1 MVSEPLFRVDGLHVE
16 FATKARTIEVLR
28 GVNFDVAAGETVCIV
43 GESGSGKS
51 MTALAALG
59 LIPPSGRITKGRI
72 LLEGQ
77 DLVTLNPKMM
87 QATRGARI
95 SMIFQEPM
103 NSLNPVFTVGSQIAE
118 SLRRHEG
125 LSRKETAHRVVELL
139 RAVGIPA
146 PEVRANAYP
155 HQMSGGMRQRVM
167 IAMAIACKPR
177 LLIADEP
184 TTALDV
190 TVQKQILRLLKTI
203 QRQSNMALVLITHD
217 MGIVSEM
224 GDRVLVMY
232 AGQPVET
239 GRVDEV
245 LQRPRHPYTQALI
258 RCAPRMST
266 DVGERERLPEIPG
279 TVPPLDRLPVGCAFS
294 PRCAQA
300 IDVCRVQRPHD
311 VLIDD
316 TRVACWVAA
325 GG

>member
-1 MVSEPLFRVDGLHVE
+1 MVSEPLLRVEGLHVE
-16 FATKARTIEVLR
+16 FATKTRTVEVLR
-28 GVNFDVAAGETVCIV
+28 DVNFDVAAGETVCIV

-51 MTALAALG
+51 MTALACLG
-59 LIPPSGRITKGRI
+59 LIPSPGRITKGRI
-72 LLEGQ
+72 LLEGL
-77 DLVTLNPKMM
+77 DLVTLPPKMM
-87 QATRGARI
+87 QVTRGARI

-125 LSRKETAHRVVELL
+125 LSRKKAADRVIDLL

-146 PEVRANAYP
+146 PEARAGAYP

-190 TVQKQILRLLKTI
+190 TVQKQILRLLRTI
-203 QRQSNMALVLITHD
+203 QRESKMALVLITHD

-224 GDRVLVMY
+224 GDRVVVMY

-239 GRVDEV
+239 GTIAEV
-245 LQRPRHPYTQALI
+245 LGRPRHPYTQALI
-258 RCAPRMST
+258 NCAPRMST
-266 DVGERERLPEIPG
+266 DVEERERLPEIPG
-279 TVPPLDRLPVGCAFS
+279 TVPALDRLPAGCTFS
-294 PRCAQA
+294 PRCAQS
-300 IDVCRVQRPHD
+300 IDICQVRRPPHTD
-311 VLIDD
+311 IYG